1 MVNIH
6 DSSIFQKVLITGGGG
21 FIGSNLVATIRSLVP
36 ESEITVVD
44 NFVTGRKENTA
55 RWQNDSQ
62 ITLVEHD
69 LTDLPWLT
77 SFLQS
82 EARPWTLILHFASPA
97 SPPRYQA
104 EPVLTYQVNS
114 IVTHYLAEY
123 STHHNS
129 RMLFAST
136 SEVYG
141 DPLEHPQ
148 RETYWGN
155 VNPNGIRSCYDEAK
169 RLGES
174 ICGVWHR
181 DHGGDIR
188 IIRIFNTYGPHMD
201 PYDGRVIPD
210 FCLQA
215 LQKKPLSIFGDG
227 LQTRSF
233 CFVEDLVS
241 GIMSFVSQQGLNG
254 ETINLGNPD
263 EFTMLEL
270 AEKIEDILGYS
281 VTQTFHPLPAD
292 DPKRRKPDIT
302 KARTLLD
309 WQPTISL
316 EQGLHPTLSY
326 FKNIVHSS

>member
-1 MVNIH
+1 M
-6 DSSIFQKVLITGGGG
+6 FQRVLITGGGG
-21 FIGSNLVATIRSLVP
+21 FIGTHLVASIRALYP
-36 ESEITVVD
+36 ESVITVVD
-44 NFVTGRKENTA
+44 NFVTGRKENTL
-55 RWQNDSQ
+55 RWSADSNV
-62 ITLVEHD
+62 TLVEHD
-69 LTDLPWLT
+69 LTDLVWLQT
-77 SFLQS
+77 FLASPTQ
-82 EARPWTLILHFASPA
+82 PWTLILHFASPA

-123 STHHNS
+123 ATQNSS

-148 RETYWGN
+148 KETYWGN
-155 VNPNGIRSCYDEAK
+155 VNPNGVRSCYDEAK

-215 LQKKPLSIFGDG
+215 LQHKPLAIFGDG

-233 CFVEDLVS
+233 CFVEDLVN
-241 GIMSFVSQQGLNG
+241 GILSFVSRDGLDG

-270 AEKIEDILGYS
+270 AEKIEELLGYPL
-281 VTQTFHPLPAD
+281 QREFQPLPSD

-302 KARTLLD
+302 KARTLLE
-309 WQPTISL
+309 WHPTISL

-326 FKNIVHSS
+326 FKNIVNLS